1 MATIKRVE
9 HIGIAVENIDEALRF
24 YAEGLGVAP
33 AERKEAPDQA
43 VRTAFLP
50 AGETH
55 LELLEPMTPESTMRK
70 FLDKRGEGIHHI
82 CLEVDDIQAALDQL
96 AAQGYQLIDSKPRK
110 GVHGLVAFVHPKSA
124 HGVLIE
130 LTQLHE

>member
-9 HIGIAVENIDEALRF
+9 HIGIAVENIDEALKF
-24 YAEGLGVAP
+24 YAGGLGLELLERTEVA
-33 AERKEAPDQA
+33 DQG

-55 LELLEPMTPESTMRK
+55 LELLEPLTPEAGMRK

-82 CLEVDDIQAALDQL
+82 CLEVDDLQATLDQL
-96 AAQGYQLIDSKPRK
+96 IAQGYQLIDQKPRQ
-110 GVHGLVAFVHPKSA
+110 GAHGQVAFVHPKSA

-130 LTQLHE
+130 LTQLH

>member
-9 HIGIAVENIDEALRF
+9 HIGIAVEQIDAALAF
-24 YAEGLGVAP
+24 YTEGLGVTSV
-33 AERKEAPDQA
+33 ERKDVPEQA

-96 AAQGYQLIDSKPRK
+96 AAQGYQLIDSKPRQ
-110 GVHGLVAFVHPKSA
+110 GVHGLVAFVHPKSS

-130 LTQLHE
+130 LTQLHS